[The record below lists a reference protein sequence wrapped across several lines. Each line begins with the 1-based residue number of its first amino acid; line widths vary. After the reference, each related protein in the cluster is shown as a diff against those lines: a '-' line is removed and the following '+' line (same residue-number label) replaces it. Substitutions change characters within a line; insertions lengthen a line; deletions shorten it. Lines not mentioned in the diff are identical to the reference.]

1 MKRPGLKTKLQV
13 AFLLIGLFSVGVT
26 GWQSYENAKDA
37 LEKSTFSHLTAIR
50 ETKKRQIESYM
61 GTIRNQAIT
70 LSEDRMIV
78 EMLEGL
84 PGRVAATSGNTRF
97 DEVMRDYI
105 RRFHFVDLLLIQPGS
120 GKVVYS
126 AIGDARVG
134 MNLCAGALQHTN
146 IARVYSAADSSN
158 PGEAHFV
165 DFEPNPADEMRPAA
179 FVAAP
184 LFSGDK
190 RVGVIVL
197 QMSVRDIN
205 NVMTSS
211 NNWRKEGLGETGETY
226 IVGEDSTMRTDS
238 RFFIEDP
245 VRYFSQLKQLNPDTS
260 TLAMIHKRATSIL
273 LQKVRTEAS
282 RSALGGLTD
291 TRMIR
296 DYRNVDVLSSYSP
309 LDIPGVHWVIFAE
322 VDAREAFQSVYD
334 LREKLIL
341 AALVVLLVAGG
352 LGIFISRTISGPI
365 HQLADVVERF
375 GKGDLSI
382 RAQNMPADEIGTL
395 AAGFNRMASNIG
407 EQTAQLQNE
416 IGVRARAEEELR
428 ESRLQL
434 RNLSAH
440 LQKARE
446 EERKG
451 LAREIHDELGQALS
465 TIKLNLALLRSEISP
480 RVSEADGRIG
490 SIVDIVDATIKSVR
504 RLMTELRPHL
514 LDDLGLIAAMEWQ
527 SEEFSRRTGVSCH
540 VHFPHGEILL
550 DADRSIALFRIFQ
563 ETLTNIARHAGA
575 TEVEA
580 ELRVQDSEV
589 LFSVKDNG
597 RGIDKEEINNSRSF
611 GLLGMRERA
620 RYFGGGVEIT
630 GSRGNGTTV
639 TVRLTL
645 EQKGAAS

>member
-1 MKRPGLKTKLQV
+1 
-13 AFLLIGLFSVGVT
+13 
-26 GWQSYENAKDA
+26 
-37 LEKSTFSHLTAIR
+37 
-50 ETKKRQIESYM
+50 
-61 GTIRNQAIT
+61 
-70 LSEDRMIV
+70 
-78 EMLEGL
+78 
-84 PGRVAATSGNTRF
+84 
-97 DEVMRDYI
+97 
-105 RRFHFVDLLLIQPGS
+105 
-120 GKVVYS
+120 
-126 AIGDARVG
+126 
-134 MNLCAGALQHTN
+134 
-146 IARVYSAADSSN
+146 
-158 PGEAHFV
+158 
-165 DFEPNPADEMRPAA
+165 
-179 FVAAP
+179 
-184 LFSGDK
+184 
-190 RVGVIVL
+190 
-197 QMSVRDIN
+197 
-205 NVMTSS
+205 
-211 NNWRKEGLGETGETY
+211 
-226 IVGEDSTMRTDS
+226 
-238 RFFIEDP
+238 
-245 VRYFSQLKQLNPDTS
+245 
-260 TLAMIHKRATSIL
+260 MIHKRATSIL